1 MPLDEANLADMSYQ
15 CFCLKPVTMTTSL
28 GEPVK
33 TLLRVF
39 LLNKFLP
46 TEWNTKPNEQHDSIV
61 IYTIKKSIRFV
72 EENTPTARK
81 HKYTHTTRLNGPKK
95 ERLF

>member
-33 TLLRVF
+33 TLLSVF
-39 LLNKFLP
+39 
-46 TEWNTKPNEQHDSIV
+46 
-61 IYTIKKSIRFV
+61 FV
-72 EENTPTARK
+72 K
-81 HKYTHTTRLNGPKK
+81 QVLSNGV
-95 ERLF
+95 EY